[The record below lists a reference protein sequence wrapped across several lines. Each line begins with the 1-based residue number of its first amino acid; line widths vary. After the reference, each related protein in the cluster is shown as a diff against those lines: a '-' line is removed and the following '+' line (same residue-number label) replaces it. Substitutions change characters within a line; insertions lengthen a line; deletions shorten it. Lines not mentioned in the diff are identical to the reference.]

1 MFSNFSVEQSLMMA
15 KSHAK
20 KGELAEAEK
29 LYQKIF
35 QDISNNIRSQR
46 ELLDLESSIQ
56 NNCTQSP
63 PQELVDQLVNLYNQ
77 GKIEDVII
85 QAESLVDEY
94 PGAYIVWNILGT
106 SRTQIGK
113 LDKAIDAYNKAIS
126 LKPDHADFY
135 FNMGIALK
143 ETGKIPRGS
152 EVI

>member
-1 MFSNFSVEQSLMMA
+1 MMA

-20 KGELAEAEK
+20 KGELAEVLEK

-35 QDISNNIRSQR
+35 QDISNNIKSQR
-46 ELLDLESSIQ
+46 KLLDLESSIQ

-63 PQELVDQLVNLYNQ
+63 PQELADHLVNLYNQ

-113 LDKAIDAYNKAIS
+113 LDKAIERI
-126 LKPDHADFY
+126 
-135 FNMGIALK
+135 
-143 ETGKIPRGS
+143 
-152 EVI
+152 